1 MRINGSFATE
11 RKSEIKNYKPKY
23 FIVSEG
29 SNSEPLYFDGL
40 NNSVISQNI
49 DIINILRD
57 FATINNSHPNFIVK
71 MVKEFI
77 INVKFNE
84 ITVLELRNRIDNF
97 IRENNYNIDIND
109 IYNKLL
115 SIYGKDNYRIK
126 NFELEGLFLKIFK
139 GDVYKD
145 LASNFPLYFETQN
158 VTYSSVVD
166 KINIVIDR
174 DEQNFKDFQYD
185 EVVKFCK
192 NNNVNLYVSN
202 PTFEFWLMLHFPQ
215 VLSDDKTKMYENR
228 YVSRYRR
235 YLEKR
240 LGEIC
245 KYKKSKLDFTIFS
258 PYVDDAIKREK
269 MFKEDIV
276 SLKSELGSNVG
287 LLVSEMIN
295 YKKNNLE

>member
-145 LASNFPLYFETQN
+145 LASNFPLYFEAQN

-174 DEQNFKDFQYD
+174 DEQNFRIFNMMKWLNF
-185 EVVKFCK
+185 VKII
-192 NNNVNLYVSN
+192 
-202 PTFEFWLMLHFPQ
+202 M
-215 VLSDDKTKMYENR
+215 
-228 YVSRYRR
+228 
-235 YLEKR
+235 
-240 LGEIC
+240 
-245 KYKKSKLDFTIFS
+245 
-258 PYVDDAIKREK
+258 
-269 MFKEDIV
+269 
-276 SLKSELGSNVG
+276 
-287 LLVSEMIN
+287 
-295 YKKNNLE
+295 

>member
-1 MRINGSFATE
+1 MRINEKFIAE

-23 FIVSEG
+23 FIISEG

-57 FATINNSHPNFIVK
+57 FATINNSHPNFIIK

-77 INVKFNE
+77 INVNFNE
-84 ITVLELRNRIDNF
+84 ITVLELKNRIDNF

-109 IYNKLL
+109 IHNKLL

-126 NFELEGLFLKIFK
+126 NTKLESLFLKIFK
-139 GDVYKD
+139 KDVYKD
-145 LASNFPLYFETQN
+145 LASNFPLYLKTQN
-158 VTYSSVVD
+158 VTYSNAID

-185 EVVKFCK
+185 EVVEFCK

-202 PTFEFWLMLHFPQ
+202 PTFEFWLMLHFPE
-215 VLSDDKTKMYENR
+215 VLSEDKTKMYENR
-228 YVSRYRR
+228 YVSRSRR

-240 LGEIC
+240 LSEIS
-245 KYKKSKLDFTIFS
+245 KYKKSQLNFNDFE
-258 PYVDDAIKREK
+258 PYILDAIKREK

-276 SLKSELGSNVG
+276 SLKNELGSNVG
-287 LLVSEMIN
+287 ILVSEMLD
-295 YKKNNLE
+295 KKNNL